1 MGWERQKPVTTEQ
14 PQPPSSAG
22 WLISGVL
29 AVIAGVLLFVLHAS
43 GSLKIVNAVNIWLF
57 SLLPVVLWILIFST
71 CGYLY
76 GRALDRF
83 QFLQR
88 EAGHAQQEWTAWAER
103 YLAISASC
111 LLLPDLISA
120 ALLQQNAH
128 GLPQYPRLVRRIDY
142 LADNKPI
149 SAATIGA
156 LLGGIEDAILALP
169 RELPL
174 QVTLLTDEPGA
185 TQQNLF
191 ALFTD
196 GWRERFPEHSGPS
209 SLALAE
215 HLSFHTLD
223 ERLKQPDATIQLI
236 LVMQMWGE
244 ERYSDGLA
252 ALLFTTDDVAQK
264 YSLPHSIRLLRPMQL
279 DMHHFD
285 EDLTLFLT
293 TQVQARQTARILGDH
308 QKWTESSAA
317 LINVGNGQGTTWRA
331 EDIQVIETYCGI
343 QGPFSPWLTA
353 ALGADFVRI
362 GQQSWLGLSTTGA
375 ENFVYTITSG
385 SGDEHVN

>member
-57 SLLPVVLWILIFST
+57 SLLPMVLWILVFST

-120 ALLQQNAH
+120 SLLQQNAH

-142 LADNKPI
+142 LADDKPI
-149 SAATIGA
+149 SAATIGV

-196 GWRERFPEHSGPS
+196 GWQERFPERSGPS

-223 ERLKQPDATIQLI
+223 QRLKQPDATIQLI

-252 ALLFTTDDVAQK
+252 ALLFTTDDVSQK
-264 YSLPHSIRLLRPMQL
+264 YSLSHSIRLLRPMQL

-293 TQVQARQTARILGDH
+293 TQAQARQTASILGDH

-317 LINVGNGQGTTWRA
+317 LINAGNTLGTTWRA